1 MALENGIVPTMDYGR
16 NNCGDGMNSGA
27 WIFGLIVLAA
37 LFNGGFGGWGGNRGL
52 GIGADE
58 MSNSLQTNILE
69 ASANQREN
77 CSQFT
82 ATNANITNG
91 FANLSR
97 DLCSQSFGIVQTITS
112 GNSDIKDRLAAMA
125 AADAECCC
133 RIERE
138 LLENRYL
145 GAQNTAA
152 VNANT
157 TAQVQKVLDVLCQDK
172 LSAQAARI
180 QQLELNQA
188 LCGVIRYPNSMTYSA
203 GYPFGNYGSYG
214 NCGYACGGAY

>member
-1 MALENGIVPTMDYGR
+1 MENGGIVPTIDYGR
-16 NNCGDGMNSGA
+16 GSYCNDGMNSGA

-37 LFNGGFGGWGGNRGL
+37 LFNGGFGGFGGNRGF
-52 GIGADE
+52 GFAADE

-69 ASANQREN
+69 AAANQREN

-97 DLCSQSFGIVQTITS
+97 DLCSQSFGIVQTVTS
-112 GNSDIKDRLAAMA
+112 GNADIKDRLAAMA
-125 AADAECCC
+125 ATNAECCC
-133 RIERE
+133 RTERE

-152 VNANT
+152 INANT
-157 TAQVQKVLDVLCQDK
+157 TAGIQSIKDLICAEK
-172 LSAQAARI
+172 AERQAARI

-188 LCGVIRYPNSMTYSA
+188 LCGVVRYPNSITYSA
-203 GYPFGNYGSYG
+203 GYPFGNYG
-214 NCGYACGGAY
+214 NCGCGCGCSGTY